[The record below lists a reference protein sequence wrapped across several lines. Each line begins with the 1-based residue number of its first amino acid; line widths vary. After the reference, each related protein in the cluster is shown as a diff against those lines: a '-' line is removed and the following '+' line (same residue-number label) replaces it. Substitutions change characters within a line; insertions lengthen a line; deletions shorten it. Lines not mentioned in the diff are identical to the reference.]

1 MTIDQDFLLYPLATA
16 DLPNCP
22 ACGGHMVVALHEVR
36 DKRPD
41 FLLSGATPALAPNDM
56 FAKNRR
62 ANTCDASE
70 IQPKEI

>member
-41 FLLSGATPALAPNDM
+41 FST
-56 FAKNRR
+56 FR
-62 ANTCDASE
+62 CDACARSE
-70 IQPKEI
+70 RYVCEE